1 VLPFVLTATYA
12 SAMRIRSVLAVAALA
27 LVVTACSSSPSS
39 GGGSTTT
46 GGGGGSSGGGNT
58 PAPGSPGGTV
68 TVTLQ
73 NFAYNPSQISGS
85 VSGTM
90 IVKNAD
96 STVHNVTIVGTP
108 VDQDVQ
114 PGQTFTFTPPA
125 PFDPGTYSVFCKY
138 HKSQGMVAVLTVG
151 P

>member
-1 VLPFVLTATYA
+1 
-12 SAMRIRSVLAVAALA
+12 MRIRSVVAVAALA
-27 LVVTACSSSPSS
+27 FVLAACSSSSPS
-39 GGGSTTT
+39 GGGST
-46 GGGGGSSGGGNT
+46 SSGAGGATSAGGNT
-58 PAPGSPGGTV
+58 PAPGAPGGTV

-73 NFAYNPSQISGS
+73 NFAFNPASISGS

-96 STVHNVTIVGTP
+96 SALHNVTIEGTA
-108 VDQDVQ
+108 VDQDID

-125 PFDPGTYSVFCKY
+125 PFDPGTYNVFCKY

>member
-1 VLPFVLTATYA
+1 
-12 SAMRIRSVLAVAALA
+12 MRIRSVLAVAALA
-27 LVVTACSSSPSS
+27 FVVVACSSSSPS

-46 GGGGGSSGGGNT
+46 AGGSTTGGGNT
-58 PAPGSPGGTV
+58 PAPGSPGGSV

-73 NFAYNPSQISGS
+73 NFAFNPSSISGS

-96 STVHNVTIVGTP
+96 SALHNVTIEGTS
-108 VDQDVQ
+108 VDQDID

-125 PFDPGTYSVFCKY
+125 PFDPGTYNVFCKY